1 MCGLSVIRKIEM
13 KTLIV
18 TSELG
23 KGGNEVLKALPYDLL
38 MSEGNYCH
46 PENVSHYIDFRK
58 RCKQY
63 DNILA
68 FSFPSYIWAS
78 YTDVPTAWYCFE
90 PQFYIMRDKTLRHK
104 VISRVMVPYEK
115 RRIKKG
121 VQACIVADEANR
133 KRFEEVYGVDPHVV
147 PYGVDYTFWSRT
159 PPRDPH
165 YTHQFV
171 IAHIAEMQPFK
182 NQLKSLQ
189 ILRELLEFVP
199 NTKLLLIGKQY
210 PPYMKVLNKYI
221 KDHRL
226 QPHVSILP
234 ETDRYRLSRMV
245 YKYIDCVIHPVKL
258 QGGFLVPLEAS
269 AANRPVIVSPECSC
283 SDIITK
289 HALGMVAYTDDEWLS
304 MLIELSDGCDYSC
317 NREWI
322 RDNLTWRKFREG
334 VEKVLEDIT

>member
-1 MCGLSVIRKIEM
+1 M

-23 KGGNEVLKALPYDLL
+23 KGGSAVLNALPYDLL
-38 MSEGNYCH
+38 VSEGNYCH
-46 PENVSHYIDFRK
+46 PDNVSHYLRFRREHK
-58 RCKQY
+58 RY

-68 FSFPSYIWAS
+68 LSFPSYIWAS

-90 PQFYIMRDKTLRHK
+90 PQFYIMRDKTTRHK
-104 VISRVMVPYEK
+104 LISRLIVPYEK
-115 RRIKKG
+115 RRVKKG
-121 VQACIVADEANR
+121 IQACIVADEANR
-133 KRFEEVYGVDPHVV
+133 KRFEEVYDVNPHVV
-147 PYGVDYTFWSRT
+147 PYGIDYTFWSRT

-165 YTHQFV
+165 YSEFV

-189 ILRELLEFVP
+189 VLNELLEYVP
-199 NTKLLLIGKQY
+199 NARLLLIGKQY

-221 KDHRL
+221 KDHCL

-234 ETDRYRLSRMV
+234 ETDRYRLSETV
-245 YKYIDCVIHPVKL
+245 YPYIDCVIHPIKL

-269 AANRPVIVSPECSC
+269 ASNRPVIVSPECSC
-283 SDIITK
+283 SDIIER
-289 HALGMVAYTDDEWLS
+289 HDLGMVAYTDDDWLS
-304 MLIELSDGCDYSC
+304 VLIELSEGYDYSP

-322 RDNLTWRKFREG
+322 RDNLTWRMFRDG